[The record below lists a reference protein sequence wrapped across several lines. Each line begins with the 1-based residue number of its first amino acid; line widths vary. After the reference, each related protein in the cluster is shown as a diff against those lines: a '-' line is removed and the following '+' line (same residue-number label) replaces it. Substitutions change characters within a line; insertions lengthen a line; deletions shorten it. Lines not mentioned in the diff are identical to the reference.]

1 MKNKKIIFGIIAIGI
16 AFVIFLNMCS
26 SGIKYSDTDRGFR
39 IKAKCSYSAGECVVK
54 GSIKN
59 NNSIS
64 YHTVQLRALIYDKA
78 GNLIGSEGFFI
89 NDINAGESSD
99 FQEFIEVNEKPSK
112 MTVEIFGL
120 L

>member
-1 MKNKKIIFGIIAIGI
+1 MRNKVLGIFAVG
-16 AFVIFLNMCS
+16 VVLVVFLNMCT
-26 SGIKYSDTDRGFR
+26 SGIKYSNTDQGFR
-39 IKAKCSYSAGECVVK
+39 IDAKCSYSAGECVVK
-54 GSIKN
+54 GSVKN
-59 NNSIS
+59 KNSS
-64 YHTVQLRALIYDKA
+64 NYHTVQLRVLRYDNA

>member
-1 MKNKKIIFGIIAIGI
+1 MKKTVIVIIAIAI
-16 AFVIFLNMCS
+16 ALVLCLNMCS
-26 SGIKYSDTDRGFR
+26 SGIKYSNTDQGFR

-59 NNSIS
+59 DNSTS
-64 YHTVQLRALIYDKA
+64 YHTVQLRALIYDNA